1 MFTVTEPSFWKQVG
15 DTLTKLTIPNVG
27 TVDIV
32 AGRVLEHPVASV
44 IVNEYVPSVNP
55 LILVVIA
62 PVDQT
67 YVNGGLPVK
76 PVTYIVPVFPAAQF
90 ELPIT

>member
-1 MFTVTEPSFWKQVG
+1 M
-15 DTLTKLTIPNVG
+15 TIPNVG

-32 AGRVLEHPVASV
+32 AGKVLEHPVASV
-44 IVNEYVPSVNP
+44 MVNEYAPSANP

-76 PVTYIVPVFPAAQF
+76 PVTYIEPVFPAAQF
-90 ELPIT
+90 ELLTT

>member
-1 MFTVTEPSFWKQVG
+1 MV
-15 DTLTKLTIPNVG
+15 NV
-27 TVDIV
+27 
-32 AGRVLEHPVASV
+32 
-44 IVNEYVPSVNP
+44 YVPSVNP

-62 PVDQT
+62 FVDQT

>member
-1 MFTVTEPSFWKQVG
+1 M
-15 DTLTKLTIPNVG
+15 
-27 TVDIV
+27 
-32 AGRVLEHPVASV
+32 
-44 IVNEYVPSVNP
+44 VNEYVPLVNP

-76 PVTYIVPVFPAAQF
+76 PVTYIAPVFPEAQF

>member
-32 AGRVLEHPVASV
+32 VDKVLEHPVASV
-44 IVNEYVPSVNP
+44 MVNEYGPSANP

-62 PVDQT
+62 FVDQT
-67 YVNGGLPVK
+67 YVNGGLPV
-76 PVTYIVPVFPAAQF
+76 
-90 ELPIT
+90 